1 MDIPVLITAQ
11 RFGLEYSAGCV
22 LKCFKNYILKY
33 SNNMIRDMAENRIE
47 NGERDRYW
55 NPVALDQLLGRLQ
68 NEKLKVIAAILGW
81 VILIGLSIYSVLS
94 MIPESWVAVNVD
106 QINVVTF
113 FLIYPPLVIGSL
125 LLFWFGFEW
134 GFIPVFLSSFVIAFS
149 AEMPIE
155 WSLLFAFSFVL
166 GLGIYALAYYCVPVS
181 IDLRSIKSIAFYTV
195 VSLVAAMA
203 SSLGSFV
210 WSLNQGIDAVL
221 TVKIWNGWWTGAFF
235 QSILIIGPLLS
246 IFSPTVLKFRNNHLM
261 KPSPKKE
268 VTLGWIYGAISSV
281 VVVVLM
287 FVVGGRILGN
297 RGITEAVVNS
307 EIIVAE
313 RVFQATESYQL
324 IFWISIG
331 IIITVGLTG
340 IYLVSSWN
348 NSLRDEVQKQTSK
361 LEKRKVDLEKA
372 VSERDLLLNEIHGRV
387 QNNLGI
393 ILALFELQLKR
404 TGDDSLVETLRGS
417 KSRIRA
423 ISLLHELLSQSGSHN
438 SLNLK
443 SYVIKLS
450 NRLEQDYRH
459 QNTGANISLYAGDL
473 LMDLERAVPVCMVI
487 NEILSQVYENVYEND
502 IEGVISIDLYSDSE
516 QFYIVVRE
524 NGQLPPYLFDWE
536 NKTELSMKLVRS
548 LTKQIKGEMILDD
561 HKNSIAILF
570 PISPMERNKDSVL
583 MEHQQKT

>member
-1 MDIPVLITAQ
+1 MDVQ
-11 RFGLEYSAGCV
+11 RPE
-22 LKCFKNYILKY
+22 N
-33 SNNMIRDMAENRIE
+33 ENR
-47 NGERDRYW
+47 YW
-55 NPVALDQLLGRLQ
+55 SPLALDQLLGKLQ
-68 NEKLKVIAAILGW
+68 ENKLKVIISILGW
-81 VILIGLSIYSVLS
+81 VVLIGLSIYSVLA
-94 MIPESWVAVNVD
+94 MVPESWVSANVD
-106 QINVVTF
+106 QVNIIKF
-113 FLIYPPLVIGSL
+113 FLIYPPLIIGSL
-125 LLFWFGFEW
+125 LLFWMGFEW

-149 AEMPIE
+149 TQMPIQ

-166 GLGIYALAYYCVPVS
+166 GLGIYALAYHCVPVS
-181 IDLRSIKSIAFYTV
+181 IDLRSIKSVAFFTV

-210 WSLNQGIDAVL
+210 WSLDQGLNAVL

-235 QSILIIGPLLS
+235 QSILIVGPLLFL
-246 IFSPTVLKFRNNHLM
+246 FSPFVLRHRNKLM
-261 KPSPKKE
+261 KAAPKE
-268 VTLGWIYGAISSV
+268 QVTLGWIYGAISSV

-297 RGITEAVVNS
+297 RGIAEAVVNS
-307 EIIVAE
+307 ETIAVEKI
-313 RVFQATESYQL
+313 FLATESYQL

-331 IIITVGLTG
+331 IILTVGLTG

-348 NSLRDEVQKQTSK
+348 NSLSDEVDKQTSALK
-361 LEKRKVDLEKA
+361 KREKDLKKA
-372 VSERDLLLNEIHGRV
+372 LSERDLLLNEIHGRV

-404 TGDDSLVETLRGS
+404 TGDESMVETLRGS

-423 ISLLHELLSQSGSHN
+423 ISLLHELLSQSGNHN

-459 QNTGANISLYAGDL
+459 ESTGADISLYAGDL

-487 NEILSQVYENVYEND
+487 NEILSQVYEHVHVSD
-502 IEGVISIDLYSDSE
+502 VEGVISIDLYADDE

-561 HKNSIAILF
+561 QKNSIAILF
-570 PISPMERNKDSVL
+570 PIHPLEATNAASPELKK
-583 MEHQQKT
+583 QKVETETS

>member
-1 MDIPVLITAQ
+1 
-11 RFGLEYSAGCV
+11 
-22 LKCFKNYILKY
+22 
-33 SNNMIRDMAENRIE
+33 MAEKSIE
-47 NGERDRYW
+47 NKDRYW

-68 NEKLKVIAAILGW
+68 NDKLKVIAAITGW
-81 VILIGLSIYSVLS
+81 IIFIGLSIYSVLV
-94 MIPESWVAVNVD
+94 MIPESWVAANIE
-106 QINVVTF
+106 QINIITF
-113 FLIYPPLVIGSL
+113 FLVYPPLIIGAL
-125 LLFWFGFEW
+125 LLFWLGFEW

-166 GLGIYALAYYCVPVS
+166 GLGIYALAYHCVPVS
-181 IDLRSIKSIAFYTV
+181 IDLRSIKSIAFFTV

-210 WSLNQGIDAVL
+210 WSLNQGINAIL
-221 TVKIWNGWWTGAFF
+221 TVKVWNGWWTGAFF
-235 QSILIIGPLLS
+235 QSILIIGPLLF
-246 IFSPTVLKFRNNHLM
+246 ILSPTVLKLRDKYLM
-261 KPSPKKE
+261 KSLPKQE
-268 VTLGWIYGAISSV
+268 VTLGWIYGSISSV

-297 RGITEAVVNS
+297 RGISEAVVNS

-331 IIITVGLTG
+331 IILTVGLTG

-348 NSLRDEVQKQTSK
+348 NSLRDEVDKQTSK
-361 LEKRKVDLEKA
+361 LKKRERDLEKA

-404 TGDDSLVETLRGS
+404 TGDDSLVETLRSS

-423 ISLLHELLSQSGSHN
+423 ISLLHEHLSQSGNHS

-487 NEILSQVYENVYEND
+487 NEILSQVYENVHEND
-502 IEGVISIDLYSDSE
+502 VEGVISVDLYSDSE

-536 NKTELSMKLVRS
+536 NKTELGMKLVRS
-548 LTKQIKGEMILDD
+548 LTKQIKGEIILDD
-561 HKNSIAILF
+561 QKNSIAILF
-570 PISPMERNKDSVL
+570 PISPLEREKNPEL
-583 MEHQQKT
+583 MESEELSSKAS

>member
-1 MDIPVLITAQ
+1 
-11 RFGLEYSAGCV
+11 
-22 LKCFKNYILKY
+22 
-33 SNNMIRDMAENRIE
+33 MAENSIE
-47 NGERDRYW
+47 NGERERYW
-55 NPVALDQLLGRLQ
+55 NPIALDQLLGKLQ
-68 NEKLKVIAAILGW
+68 NEKLKVIATIFVW
-81 VILIGLSIYSVLS
+81 VVLIGLSIYSVLA
-94 MIPESWVAVNVD
+94 MIPESWVAANVEQVN
-106 QINVVTF
+106 IITF
-113 FLIYPPLVIGSL
+113 FLVYPPLIIGAL

-155 WSLLFAFSFVL
+155 WSLLFAFSFIL
-166 GLGIYALAYYCVPVS
+166 GLGIYALAYHCVPVS
-181 IDLRSIKSIAFYTV
+181 IDLRSIKSVAFFTV

-203 SSLGSFV
+203 GSLGSFV

-235 QSILIIGPLLS
+235 QSILIIGPLLF
-246 IFSPTVLKFRNNHLM
+246 ILSPTVLRLRNDYLM
-261 KPSPKKE
+261 KPFPRQE

-297 RGITEAVVNS
+297 RGITEAVANS
-307 EIIVAE
+307 DMIVAD

-331 IIITVGLTG
+331 IILTVGLTG

-348 NSLRDEVQKQTSK
+348 NSLRDEVEKQTSK
-361 LEKRKVDLEKA
+361 LKKREADLEKA
-372 VSERDLLLNEIHGRV
+372 VSEKDLLLNEIHGRV

-423 ISLLHELLSQSGSHN
+423 ISLLHEHLSQSGSHN

-473 LMDLERAVPVCMVI
+473 LMDIERAVPVCMVI
-487 NEILSQVYENVYEND
+487 NEILSQVYGNVYEND
-502 IEGVISIDLYSDSE
+502 VEGVISIDLYSDTE

-561 HKNSIAILF
+561 QKNSIAILF
-570 PISPMERNKDSVL
+570 PISPLEKERNAELVEKERLNTETV
-583 MEHQQKT
+583 